1 MIVNWEEKV
10 DEMLEEKIRDM
21 LVNVTL
27 YQLGLYPEDKL
38 NDELNRFLK
47 EAENLLC
54 LALRRTGA
62 ICFRDYLREY
72 PRFKA
77 ERLCLSDA
85 WNWERTGT
93 KGAKLIANLIRLSI
107 EIHNPELKSIKD
119 KILLFDKVIHAEHY
133 SGAFKDEF
141 TPEQVSIFRVNIP
154 KIKQEADQIVEET
167 LKRKR

>member
-1 MIVNWEEKV
+1 LNREEKIGG
-10 DEMLEEKIRDM
+10 MLEEKIRDM

-38 NDELNRFLK
+38 NEELNEFLRG
-47 EAENLLC
+47 AEGLLC
-54 LALRRTGA
+54 LTLRRNGA

-119 KILLFDKVIHAEHY
+119 KILLFDKIIHAEHY
-133 SGAFKDEF
+133 AGAFKDEF
-141 TPEQVSIFRVNIP
+141 TPEQISIFGVNIP
-154 KIKQEADQIVEET
+154 KVKQEADRIIEEI
-167 LKRKR
+167 LKRK